1 MNRLYFHF
9 DISSVILNF
18 FYLYSTNNRLSDVKT
33 LVRLLGR
40 LSKLKKSLELGNA
53 DKPIKEPNETEFDLD
68 AHLEENYDDY
78 YHEYEDPM
86 DNGKCEN
93 IRKLG

>member
-1 MNRLYFHF
+1 M
-9 DISSVILNF
+9 
-18 FYLYSTNNRLSDVKT
+18 SDVKT

-40 LSKLKKSLELGNA
+40 LSKLKESLEIGNA
-53 DKPIKEPNETEFDLD
+53 DKPNKEPNETEFDLD

-86 DNGKCEN
+86 DNGKCRK
-93 IRKLG
+93 IRKMGGIDL

>member
-1 MNRLYFHF
+1 M
-9 DISSVILNF
+9 
-18 FYLYSTNNRLSDVKT
+18 
-33 LVRLLGR
+33 
-40 LSKLKKSLELGNA
+40 
-53 DKPIKEPNETEFDLD
+53 KEPNETDFDLD

>member
-1 MNRLYFHF
+1 M
-9 DISSVILNF
+9 
-18 FYLYSTNNRLSDVKT
+18 SDVKT

-40 LSKLKKSLELGNA
+40 LSKLKESLEVGNA
-53 DKPIKEPNETEFDLD
+53 DKPIKEPNKTEFDLD

-86 DNGKCEN
+86 DNGKCKN
-93 IRKLG
+93 IPKMSLIGL